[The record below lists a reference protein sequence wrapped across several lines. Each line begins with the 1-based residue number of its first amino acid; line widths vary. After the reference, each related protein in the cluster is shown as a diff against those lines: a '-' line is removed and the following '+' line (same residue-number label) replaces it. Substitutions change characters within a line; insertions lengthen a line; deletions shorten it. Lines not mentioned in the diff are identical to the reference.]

1 VGHTPVLYD
10 ETFSMLDV
18 KPGETWVDCTFGR
31 GGHTKGFLDRVGDQG
46 QVIALDQDYQA
57 IEHAKTEFKEE
68 LESKKL
74 LLIHTNFQN
83 LSIVLNGL
91 GIHPDGVF
99 ADFGL
104 SSPQLDNDHRGFSY
118 RNKDAKLD
126 MRMNDK
132 ETTKTA
138 ADILN
143 QYSGPELTS
152 LFRLYSEEPRAPL
165 LSKRILER
173 REEKP
178 FETVGDFYD
187 ISQNLWKQ
195 SRRNPSAKHFQALRI
210 EVNGELDVIHKL
222 LKQSF
227 ERVKK
232 GGKLGFIA
240 FHSLEDKIV
249 KDQFKFWQKGPSKA
263 KTLILQEKLPITDA
277 SMRQLSKTVAKIIK
291 PFPAKATDEETK
303 RNVRS
308 RTARLRC
315 LEKL

>member
-1 VGHTPVLYD
+1 
-10 ETFSMLDV
+10 MLDV
-18 KPGETWVDCTFGR
+18 KPGEVWVDCTFGR
-31 GGHTKGFLDRVGDQG
+31 GGHTRGFLDRVGEKG
-46 QVIALDQDYQA
+46 QVIALDQDYKA
-57 IEHAKTEFKEE
+57 IEHAKSEFKEE
-68 LESKKL
+68 LQSKRL

-91 GIHPDGVF
+91 NIHPDGVF

-104 SSPQLDNDHRGFSY
+104 SSPQLDGDIRGFSY
-118 RNKDAKLD
+118 RDKNAKLD
-126 MRMNDK
+126 MRMNDQEK
-132 ETTKTA
+132 TKTA

-143 QYSGPELTS
+143 QYNRTELTNI
-152 LFRLYSEEPRAPL
+152 FRLYSEEPRAHL
-165 LSKRILER
+165 LSKRILEK

-178 FETVGDFYD
+178 FETVGDFYE
-187 ISQNLWKQ
+187 ISQNLWKH
-195 SRRNPSAKHFQALRI
+195 SRRNPSAKHFQAIRI
-210 EVNGELDVIHKL
+210 EVNGELEVIRKL

-227 ERVKK
+227 EQVKK

-249 KDQFKFWQKGPSKA
+249 KEQFKFWQKGPSKA
-263 KTLILQEKLPITDA
+263 KTLILQEKLPITDD

-291 PFPAKATDEETK
+291 PFPAKAGEDETK